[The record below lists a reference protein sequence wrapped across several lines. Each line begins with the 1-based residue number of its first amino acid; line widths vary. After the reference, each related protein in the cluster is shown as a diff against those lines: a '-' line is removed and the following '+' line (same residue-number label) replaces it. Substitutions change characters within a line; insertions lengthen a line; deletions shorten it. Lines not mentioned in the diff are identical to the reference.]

1 MLYNTKLELCE
12 PTKMLERITVDNL
25 RFINPLGHDYL
36 SGTYQISP
44 TVQTIS
50 GANYS
55 FAKYAGSGNL
65 YPVGF
70 PIPNWE
76 KFETNIRNTVYSNI
90 YGVNTLFKIYPLC
103 FWRKQTDSQDNA
115 YQEPQETRLTIT
127 RPDGSTAYRDTFSQT
142 SDTSIGS
149 LALLQVGQYTLTYN
163 TINGDGTDS
172 TGNVAKYTFNVVQN
186 TVPKEPYTI
195 TQVINRIL
203 NAGLGRLNG
212 YFKLDPAIASAW
224 ANIPAPEFEITGK
237 TLYEALLMVGG
248 YRKIQAI
255 PRLGPTPGSP
265 NDWEFNFIT
274 FDSLNGAET
283 WTPPVPKLDYYYE
296 QNANSYCGGIESY
309 VDNFVDNTGNGTVGL
324 PFPTTV
330 RTEST
335 ELIINDNF
343 AIIPTK
349 FPIYKVNTLTQ
360 AYINSSGSQVGDIT
374 PFVFEKS
381 EYDKLTSYIGT
392 FPTAKQ
398 FAFYYIQGQPN
409 IYGLC
414 LKPQT
419 ATTLGIAIQQMAAVQ
434 IAQNKSG
441 QSYNSTNGISAF
453 AYEVNYT
460 PISSRRLRQYRPYQ
474 GAYPN
479 NNMLY
484 YNQSANIVDSRN
496 YGGRMKAELARIG
509 NPTEIETYRL
519 SALSQVPKAGM
530 LKDGKYIS
538 QVNWEIGINYI
549 KVSIWLVKN
558 YNRLN
563 EYIGINSMQRFYE
576 VSEKQAT
583 QRTCNYSYF
592 MTIGSKDASGSGF
605 DLSTKADSQIA
616 NFLRGQ
622 LTGSNKSKVGF
633 ALVQPLAEDG
643 TDIQS
648 LLAMEVISNAFGNS
662 MCFYIAFA
670 DNYSAGNQAL
680 YNASARKVQRA
691 VPYGDEYGQLHNLNI
706 QLFLNSL
713 PKTTSYADQV
723 STSTQTAFCDGL
735 PSVSDSDFNYLP
747 LDAYRMA
754 QFDTPTIDKNGGES
768 LAVEVQIHFQA
779 NQDNIVIGSA
789 LAQYNPLIANDI
801 PQISYVALPYI
812 IQPLQEVIPTADV
825 TTYKVAKP
833 SVSSALGVTVSG
845 ITNTTGQTAQSWAC
859 VTEDGEIIFAV
870 NQELANG
877 AKGQTVYFNTT
888 LQ

>member
-12 PTKMLERITVDNL
+12 PTKLLERITVDNL

-36 SGTYQISP
+36 SGEYQISP

-55 FAKYAGSGNL
+55 FAKYEGSGNL
-65 YPVGF
+65 YPEGF
-70 PIPNWE
+70 PIPTWE
-76 KFETNIRNTVYSNI
+76 KFETNIRNTLYSNI
-90 YGVNTLFKIYPLC
+90 YGVKTSFNIYPLC
-103 FWRKQTDSQDNA
+103 FWRRQTDYQDNA
-115 YQEPQETRLTIT
+115 YQEPQDTRLTIT
-127 RPDGSTAYRDTFSQT
+127 RPDGSTAYRGTFSQT

-149 LALLQVGQYTLTYN
+149 ISLLQVGQYTLTYN

-172 TGNVAKYTFNVVQN
+172 TGNVAKYTFNTVQN
-186 TVPKEPYTI
+186 TVAKEPYTI

-212 YFKLDPAIASAW
+212 YFTLDPAIASAW

-248 YRKIQAI
+248 YRTIQAI
-255 PRLGPTPGSP
+255 PRLGPTPNSA

-274 FDSLNGAET
+274 FDSLNGAEV
-283 WTPPVPKLDYYYE
+283 WTPPVPKLDYHYE

-335 ELIINDNF
+335 ELIIDDNY

-374 PFVFEKS
+374 PFVFEYS
-381 EYDKLTSYIGT
+381 EYSKLTSYIGQ

-414 LKPQT
+414 LKPET

-434 IAQNKSG
+434 IAEKKSG
-441 QSYNSTNGISAF
+441 QEYNSSNGIAAF
-453 AYEVNYT
+453 AYTINYT
-460 PISSRRLRQYRPYQ
+460 PMSSRRLRQYRPYQ

-558 YNRLN
+558 YNR
-563 EYIGINSMQRFYE
+563 
-576 VSEKQAT
+576 T

-592 MTIGSKDASGSGF
+592 CTVGKSDTSGQGFSLTIYANSQLSGM
-605 DLSTKADSQIA
+605 
-616 NFLRGQ
+616 LRGAI
-622 LTGSNKSKVGF
+622 TGASNSKVGY
-633 ALVQPLAEDG
+633 ALVQPLAEGG

-648 LLAMEVISNAFGNS
+648 LLAMEVVSNAFGNS
-662 MCFYIAFA
+662 VCFYIAFA

-680 YNASARKVQRA
+680 YNASARKLQRA
-691 VPYGDEYGQLHNLNI
+691 VPYGDEYGALNKLNL
-706 QLFLNSL
+706 LLL
-713 PKTTSYADQV
+713 PNAYAKSTNYSDQV

-735 PSVSDSDFNYLP
+735 PSVSSGDFLLANTYKL
-747 LDAYRMA
+747 A
-754 QFDTPTIDKNGGES
+754 QFDTPVIDKNGGES

-789 LAQYNPLIANDI
+789 LAQYNPLVANDI
-801 PQISYVALPYI
+801 PQISYVALPYE
-812 IQPLQEVIPTADV
+812 IQPLQETIPTSDV
-825 TTYKVAKP
+825 TTYKVTTPEGLHTSTGAYMN
-833 SVSSALGVTVSG
+833 GV
-845 ITNTTGQTAQSWAC
+845 TNTTGQTAQSWAC
-859 VTEDGEIIFAV
+859 VTSDGEIIFAV

>member
-25 RFINPLGHDYL
+25 RFINPLGHDYV
-36 SGTYQISP
+36 SGAYNISP
-44 TVQTIS
+44 VEDSEGGTGDQNFYFF
-50 GANYS
+50 AS
-55 FAKYAGSGNL
+55 FTQGGIAPPS
-65 YPVGF
+65 
-70 PIPNWE
+70 
-76 KFETNIRNTVYSNI
+76 TNIKNTVYDNIIAVNQPSNV
-90 YGVNTLFKIYPLC
+90 YALC
-103 FWRKQTDSQDNA
+103 WFSLPYQSTTGKYIALLTDI
-115 YQEPQETRLTIT
+115 EIT
-127 RPDGSTAYRDTFSQT
+127 APDGTTVYSGRSLSNTGEKIGTFTPTSVGNYTIVYRYNSYVYAT
-142 SDTSIGS
+142 
-149 LALLQVGQYTLTYN
+149 YTVY
-163 TINGDGTDS
+163 
-172 TGNVAKYTFNVVQN
+172 AVQN

-212 YFKLDPAIASAW
+212 YFTLDPAIASAW

-248 YRKIQAI
+248 YRTIQAI
-255 PRLGPTPGSP
+255 PRLGPTPNSA

-274 FDSLNGAET
+274 FDSLNGAEV
-283 WTPPVPKLDYYYE
+283 WTPPVPKLDYHYE

-335 ELIINDNF
+335 ELIIDDNY

-360 AYINSSGSQVGDIT
+360 AYINSSGSRVGDIT
-374 PFVFEKS
+374 PFVFEYS
-381 EYDKLTSYIGT
+381 EYSKLTSYIGQ

-414 LKPQT
+414 LKPET
-419 ATTLGIAIQQMAAVQ
+419 ATTLGLFAQDMAAVQ
-434 IAQNKSG
+434 IAEKKSG
-441 QSYNSTNGISAF
+441 QKYNSTNGIAAF
-453 AYEVNYT
+453 AYMVNYT
-460 PISSRRLRQYRPYQ
+460 PMSSRRLRQYRPYQ

-484 YNQSANIVDSRN
+484 YNQAANIVDSRN

-519 SALSQVPKAGM
+519 SALSQIPKAGM
-530 LKDGKYIS
+530 IKDGKYIS

-549 KVSIWLVKN
+549 KVSIYLVKN

-583 QRTCNYSYF
+583 KRTCNYSYF
-592 MTIGSKDASGSGF
+592 CTVGKSDTSGQGFSLTSYANSQLSGM
-605 DLSTKADSQIA
+605 
-616 NFLRGQ
+616 LRGT
-622 LTGSNKSKVGF
+622 LTGVSKSKVGY

-643 TDIQS
+643 TNIQS
-648 LLAMEVISNAFGNS
+648 LLAMEVVSNAFGNS
-662 MCFYIAFA
+662 VCFYIAFA

-680 YNASARKVQRA
+680 YNASARKLQRA
-691 VPYGDEYGQLHNLNI
+691 VPYGDEYGALNKLNL
-706 QLFLNSL
+706 LLL
-713 PKTTSYADQV
+713 PNAYAKSTNYSDQV

-735 PSVSDSDFNYLP
+735 PSVSSSDFP
-747 LDAYRMA
+747 LKNIYKLA
-754 QFDTPTIDKNGGES
+754 QFDTPVIDKNGGES

-789 LAQYNPLIANDI
+789 LAQYNPLVANDI
-801 PQISYVALPYI
+801 PQISYVALPYE
-812 IQPLQEVIPTADV
+812 IQPLQEAIPTSDV
-825 TTYKVAKP
+825 TTYKVTTPEGLHTSTGAYMN
-833 SVSSALGVTVSG
+833 GV
-845 ITNTTGQTAQSWAC
+845 TNTTGQTAQSWAC
-859 VTEDGEIIFAV
+859 VTSNGEIIFAV
-870 NQELANG
+870 NQQLANG
-877 AKGQTVYFNTT
+877 EQGQTVYFNTN
-888 LQ
+888 LK

>member
-25 RFINPLGHDYL
+25 RFINPLGHDYV
-36 SGTYQISP
+36 SGAYNISP
-44 TVQTIS
+44 AEDSKGGTGDQNFYFF
-50 GANYS
+50 AS
-55 FAKYAGSGNL
+55 FTQGGIAPPS
-65 YPVGF
+65 
-70 PIPNWE
+70 
-76 KFETNIRNTVYSNI
+76 TNIKNTVYDNIIAVNQPSNV
-90 YGVNTLFKIYPLC
+90 YALC
-103 FWRKQTDSQDNA
+103 WFSLPYQSTTGKYIALLTDI
-115 YQEPQETRLTIT
+115 EIT
-127 RPDGSTAYRDTFSQT
+127 APDGTTVYSGRSLSNTGEKIGTFTPTSVGNYTIVYRYNSHVYAT
-142 SDTSIGS
+142 
-149 LALLQVGQYTLTYN
+149 YTVY
-163 TINGDGTDS
+163 
-172 TGNVAKYTFNVVQN
+172 AVQN

-212 YFKLDPAIASAW
+212 YFTLDPAIASAW

-248 YRKIQAI
+248 YRTIQAI

-274 FDSLNGAET
+274 FDSLNGAEV
-283 WTPPVPKLDYYYE
+283 WTPPVPKLDYHYE

-335 ELIINDNF
+335 ELIIDDNY

-374 PFVFEKS
+374 PFVFEYS
-381 EYDKLTSYIGT
+381 EYSKLTSYIGQ

-414 LKPQT
+414 LKPET

-434 IAQNKSG
+434 IAENKSG
-441 QSYNSTNGISAF
+441 QKYNSSNGIAAF
-453 AYEVNYT
+453 AYMVNYT
-460 PISSRRLRQYRPYQ
+460 PMSSRRLRQYRPYQ
-474 GAYPN
+474 DAYPN

-519 SALSQVPKAGM
+519 SALSQIPKAGM

-538 QVNWEIGINYI
+538 QVNWEIGMDYI
-549 KVSIWLVKN
+549 KVSIYLVKN

-583 QRTCNYSYF
+583 KRTCNYSYF
-592 MTIGSKDASGSGF
+592 CTVGKRDTSGQGFSLTYYANSQLSGM
-605 DLSTKADSQIA
+605 
-616 NFLRGQ
+616 LRGTI
-622 LTGSNKSKVGF
+622 TGASNSKVGY
-633 ALVQPLAEDG
+633 ALVQALAEDG

-648 LLAMEVISNAFGNS
+648 LLAMEVVSNAFGNS
-662 MCFYIAFA
+662 VCFYIAFA

-680 YNASARKVQRA
+680 YNASARKLQRA
-691 VPYGDEYGQLHNLNI
+691 VPYGDEYGALNKLNI
-706 QLFLNSL
+706 LLL
-713 PKTTSYADQV
+713 PNAYAKSTSYSDQV

-735 PSVSDSDFNYLP
+735 PSVSSGDFP
-747 LDAYRMA
+747 LADTFYKLA
-754 QFDTPTIDKNGGES
+754 QFDTPVIDKNGGES

-789 LAQYNPLIANDI
+789 LAQYNPLVANDI
-801 PQISYVALPYI
+801 PQISYVALPYE
-812 IQPLQEVIPTADV
+812 IQPLQETIPTSDV
-825 TTYKVAKP
+825 TTYKVTTPEGLHTSTGAYMN
-833 SVSSALGVTVSG
+833 GV
-845 ITNTTGQTAQSWAC
+845 TNTTGQTAQSWAC
-859 VTEDGEIIFAV
+859 VTSDGEIIFAV
-870 NQELANG
+870 NQQLANG
-877 AKGQTVYFNTT
+877 EQGQTVYFNTN

>member
-12 PTKMLERITVDNL
+12 PTKLLERITVDNL
-25 RFINPLGHDYL
+25 RFINPLGHDYV
-36 SGTYQISP
+36 SGAYNISP
-44 TVQTIS
+44 DVEIDKPNADTTI
-50 GANYS
+50 YS
-55 FAKYAGSGNL
+55 FATYTEGGD
-65 YPVGF
+65 
-70 PIPNWE
+70 IPP
-76 KFETNIRNTVYSNI
+76 ETNIRNEVYKNIVAVGDKANIYTLCWWQRLEATNSWSALSAKIQVLDPSGNQVYSGLCFSTNGSVFATFTPSMVGNYTVQYIANTSVSDSIVATYTVY
-90 YGVNTLFKIYPLC
+90 
-103 FWRKQTDSQDNA
+103 A
-115 YQEPQETRLTIT
+115 
-127 RPDGSTAYRDTFSQT
+127 
-142 SDTSIGS
+142 
-149 LALLQVGQYTLTYN
+149 
-163 TINGDGTDS
+163 
-172 TGNVAKYTFNVVQN
+172 VQN
-186 TVPKEPYTI
+186 TVAKEPYTI

-212 YFKLDPAIASAW
+212 YFTLDPAIASAW

-248 YRKIQAI
+248 YRTIQAI
-255 PRLGPTPGSP
+255 PRLGPTPNSP
-265 NDWEFNFIT
+265 NDWEYNFIT
-274 FDSLNGAET
+274 FDSLNGAEV
-283 WTPPVPKLDYYYE
+283 WTPPVPKLDYHYE

-335 ELIINDNF
+335 ELIIDDNY

-374 PFVFEKS
+374 PFVFEYS
-381 EYDKLTSYIGT
+381 EYSKLTSYIGQ

-414 LKPQT
+414 LKPET

-434 IAQNKSG
+434 IAENKSG
-441 QSYNSTNGISAF
+441 QEYNSTNGIAAF
-453 AYEVNYT
+453 AYMVNYT
-460 PISSRRLRQYRPYQ
+460 PMSSRRLRQYRPYQ
-474 GAYPN
+474 DAYPN

-549 KVSIWLVKN
+549 KVSIYLVKN

-563 EYIGINSMQRFYE
+563 EYVGINSMQRFYE

-592 MTIGSKDASGSGF
+592 CTVGTSNTSGQGISLNENARQLFGW
-605 DLSTKADSQIA
+605 
-616 NFLRGQ
+616 FLRGGNG
-622 LTGSNKSKVGF
+622 TGQNNNKVTL

-648 LLAMEVISNAFGNS
+648 LLAMEVVSNAFGNS
-662 MCFYIAFA
+662 LCFYIAFA

-680 YNASARKVQRA
+680 YNASARKLQRA
-691 VPYGDEYGQLHNLNI
+691 VPYGDEYGALNKLNI
-706 QLFLNSL
+706 QLIGSNLY
-713 PKTTSYADQV
+713 KTTSYSDQV
-723 STSTQTAFCDGL
+723 SSSTQIAFCDGL
-735 PSVSDSDFNYLP
+735 PSVSQSDFETNTSLI
-747 LDAYRMA
+747 A

-789 LAQYNPLIANDI
+789 LAQYHPLIANI
-801 PQISYVALPYI
+801 MPQISYVALPYI
-812 IQPLQEVIPTADV
+812 IQPLQEAIPTSDV
-825 TTYKVAKP
+825 TTYKVDTP
-833 SVSSALGVTVSG
+833 SAYYGTTNAYVPGV
-845 ITNTTGQTAQSWAC
+845 TNTTGQTAQSWAC
-859 VTEDGEIIFAV
+859 VTSDGEIIFAV
-870 NQELANG
+870 NQQLANG
-877 AKGQTVYFNTT
+877 EQGQTVYFNTN